1 MDKPFIKKILAVVLG
16 ISLLIMIFET
26 VSLIWD
32 AIGIGDLKEITE
44 SLDDIQSYMRWA
56 AVGLALMI
64 VPALTSYAFAFFSNK
79 KFYKI
84 TAAALSLVV
93 VLCCIIFISVCRHIA
108 IDDGN
113 MSYYASA
120 AGYFVELMQIL
131 IASTLIGV
139 YFLLI
144 TVLPAKKTEKVET
157 ETVEAK
163 TEEVE
168 NEEN

>member
-1 MDKPFIKKILAVVLG
+1 MDKHFIKKILAIVLG
-16 ISLLIMIFET
+16 LALVIMIFGT

-32 AIGIGDLKEITE
+32 AISIGDLKEINDG
-44 SLDDIQSYMRWA
+44 LNDINSFMRWST
-56 AVGLALMI
+56 VGLALMMA
-64 VPALTSYAFAFFSNK
+64 PALTSYAFAFFSNK

-84 TAAALSLVV
+84 AAASLSLAV
-93 VLCCIIFISVCRHIA
+93 VLCCIIFISVSRHIA
-108 IDDGN
+108 LDDKN
-113 MSYYASA
+113 VSYYASA
-120 AGYFVELMQIL
+120 AGYLSELMQIF

-144 TVLPAKKTEKVET
+144 TVLPAKKAEQ
-157 ETVEAK
+157 VEAK

>member
-16 ISLLIMIFET
+16 LSLVIMLFGM

-32 AIGIGDLKEITE
+32 AIGIGDLKKMNDG
-44 SLDDIQSYMRWA
+44 LDDVQSFMRWS
-56 AVGLALMI
+56 AVGLALMM
-64 VPALTSYAFAFFSNK
+64 VPALTSYALAFFSDK

-84 TAAALSLVV
+84 TAASLSLVV

-108 IDDGN
+108 IDDGYT
-113 MSYYASA
+113 STYASA
-120 AGYFVELMQIL
+120 TGYLSELMQIF

-144 TVLPAKKTEKVET
+144 TVLPAKKAEKVET
-157 ETVEAK
+157 EQVEAK

>member
-1 MDKPFIKKILAVVLG
+1 MDKPFVKTILAVVLG
-16 ISLLIMIFET
+16 LALIMLIFET

-32 AIGIGDLKEITE
+32 AIGIGDLKEM
-44 SLDDIQSYMRWA
+44 SNGLDDIQSFMRWS
-56 AVGLALMI
+56 AVGLALMM

-84 TAAALSLVV
+84 AAASLSLVV
-93 VLCCIIFISVCRHIA
+93 VLCCIIFISVSRHIA
-108 IDDGN
+108 LDDKN
-113 MSYYASA
+113 VSYYASA

-131 IASTLIGV
+131 ISSALIGV

-144 TVLPAKKTEKVET
+144 TVLPAKKTGTVET
-157 ETVEAK
+157 ETVKAK